1 MYLELPLI
9 LSHGIAIQGLSKCFL
24 ICLYLQTIWG
34 VYILGVFTRRMD
46 FFFSF
51 FNKYLSPP
59 LPPSHINIL
68 AKTDKVPTH
77 LAELK
82 YFYGGGCLAGGRGWR
97 CAMSS
102 HQGK

>member
-46 FFFSF
+46 FFFPFST
-51 FNKYLSPP
+51 
-59 LPPSHINIL
+59 NI
-68 AKTDKVPTH
+68 
-77 LAELK
+77 
-82 YFYGGGCLAGGRGWR
+82 
-97 CAMSS
+97 
-102 HQGK
+102 